1 MAAAPINAAEY
12 RETGVDLIDEND
24 IDDGVESRLEDHGE
38 AATAH
43 RTSTPSMSDSCAAQS
58 QKTPSAEAMRLK
70 EVDVGTIEDP
80 HAVAAT

>member
-1 MAAAPINAAEY
+1 
-12 RETGVDLIDEND
+12 
-24 IDDGVESRLEDHGE
+24 
-38 AATAH
+38 
-43 RTSTPSMSDSCAAQS
+43 MSDSCAAQS